1 MQGGLLQKLDAMG
14 GDLKIQAVNKCIS
27 NNFIQYFWE

>member
-14 GDLKIQAVNKCIS
+14 GNLKIQAVNKWIS
-27 NNFIQYFWE
+27 YNFIHYFWE